1 MNTNNHKLTQPIQ
14 VLFLAS
20 VLPIGG
26 AERTWIDF
34 VPFFDKKKFQPTVI
48 CFKARGAFGEEM
60 ARRGVTVI
68 DHFMS
73 SKYDV
78 GVLRRLVSYLKK
90 HDIKIVYTLDHDD
103 VMFWGRLAARI
114 AHVPA
119 CFTVI
124 HTTNRRENA
133 DTINFWGKM
142 LMPFTDKLVATAE
155 GSRQHLRQ
163 QGIADDQ
170 LHLIINGVDID
181 NLLNKKNDTK
191 VKRADFQIPDDAKVV
206 GILATFKPEK
216 AHTAVFLEAAHII
229 LKACPQTYF
238 LLIGDGVE
246 RPQIEAK
253 IKSLGIGTNVIVT
266 GFREDAAEILGILD
280 ISTLASFPRVE
291 TFSLAILESMAV
303 GLPCVVTDVGS
314 LSEMVFNDVNGYV
327 VPHSDPL
334 AFAKAVINILTDD
347 DRARRMGEKSQQ
359 IAYEKF
365 HRQRMTKDT
374 EEMFETVLTEKGYQ
388 IVG

>member
-1 MNTNNHKLTQPIQ
+1 MNNNNHVLSQPIQ

-34 VPFFDKKKFQPTVI
+34 IPFFDNRKFQPTMI
-48 CFKARGAFGEEM
+48 CFKDRGAFGEEM
-60 ARRGVTVI
+60 ARRGVNVI
-68 DHFMS
+68 DHFMK
-73 SKYDV
+73 SKYDF
-78 GVLRRLVSYLKK
+78 GVLLRLLSYIKK
-90 HDIKIVYTLDHDD
+90 NDIKIVYTLDHDD

-114 AHVPA
+114 ARVPA

-163 QGIADDQ
+163 QGIADEQ

-181 NLLNKKNDTK
+181 NLLDKKKNTK
-191 VKRADFQIPDDAKVV
+191 VKRSDFHIPDNAKVV

-216 AHTAVFLEAAHII
+216 AHTTVFLEAAKII
-229 LKACPQTYF
+229 LKTCPQTYF

-253 IKSLGIGTNVIVT
+253 INSLGIGENVIIT

-314 LSEMVFNDVNGYV
+314 LSEMIFNDVNGYV
-327 VPHSDPL
+327 VPHSDPQE
-334 AFAKAVINILTDD
+334 FATAVIKILQNDD
-347 DRARRMGEKSQQ
+347 LARQMGEKSQQ
-359 IAYEKF
+359 IAFEKF

-374 EEMFETVLTEKGYQ
+374 EEMFETVLTEKGYRL
-388 IVG
+388 VG